1 MRGLFAGTFGRAGRR
16 RADRSGAHFLVRWVL
31 AVAVAVTVAGLVEY
45 EFSAQHLERSIVKES
60 TAEYLAEVHGLEE
73 VLAADLAPQVRQQ
86 QIKEELEH
94 LVQTYGTQYVAL
106 FDAEGAVVGVAGE
119 DGQESEGGPE
129 EDAVDPRKVRSVA
142 SSEQPITGIEEEE
155 GEAGE
160 EGRYEFL
167 LPVRVPGGTLVLE
180 MDQNAEVVG
189 DLLSDLRLAK
199 ATGLLIAV
207 LLAVPLS
214 YLLGGRALHRRQ
226 RHAER
231 TADTDALTGLAGRR
245 PFRPALEAA
254 LADPTAVPVTL
265 ALLDIDEFKQVNDRL
280 GHSYGDL
287 VLIALAESCEALRAS
302 DTAFRLGGDEFA
314 VVLPHSDDETAVE
327 VLERVRRAL
336 AIRAPGITF
345 SCGVASARPD
355 EAVAVQELWER
366 SDAALYEAKRRGRRQ
381 TVTFTAMSSS
391 LTVSVDKLEAVS
403 VLLAADSAITVAFQ
417 PIWDLHQGSVL
428 GHEALLR
435 LPPDTPIGGPQE
447 AFDLAERLGLAAELD
462 ARARRAVL
470 QSVRARDW
478 QGLLFINIHPA
489 ALRPLDVQA
498 FAAEV
503 TAAGLE
509 PADVILEVT
518 EQASLDNPELIRV
531 LKRAR
536 ALGFRLALDDMG
548 QGNAGLR
555 ALTHV
560 GFDVVKIDRAV
571 IARLGTDPASDA
583 TVAAATTFVQRSG
596 GWVIAEGIED
606 LHMLDAVRDGTH
618 GPTYTLPVLA
628 GQGYLL
634 GRPAATPLAIDTR
647 LDVISP
653 SDPEFPPIAL

>member
-1 MRGLFAGTFGRAGRR
+1 MQGLFGSGIFGRAGRR
-16 RADRSGAHFLVRWVL
+16 RADRSSRHFLVRWVL
-31 AVAVAVTVAGLVEY
+31 AVAVAMTVAGLVEHA
-45 EFSAQHLERSIVKES
+45 FSAQQLERRIVEES
-60 TAEYLAEVHGLEE
+60 TAGYLAELHSLEE
-73 VLAADLAPQVRQQ
+73 VLAADLAPLVRQHRV
-86 QIKEELEH
+86 KEEMEH
-94 LVQTYGTQYVAL
+94 LGRTYGTQYVAL
-106 FDAEGAVVGVAGE
+106 FDAEGAVVGVAGP
-119 DGQESEGGPE
+119 DGQESDGEPK
-129 EDAVDPRKVRSVA
+129 EDTVDPRKVRSVA
-142 SSEQPITGIEEEE
+142 LSQQPITGVEEEA

-167 LPVRVPGGTLVLE
+167 LPVRAPGGTLVLE
-180 MDQNAEVVG
+180 VDQNAEVVG

-199 ATGLLIAV
+199 AAGLLIAV

-231 TADTDALTGLAGRR
+231 TAETDALTGLAGRR

-254 LADPTAVPVTL
+254 LAGPRAVPVAL
-265 ALLDIDEFKQVNDRL
+265 ALIDVDEFKQVNDRL
-280 GHSYGDL
+280 GHSYGDRVL
-287 VLIALAESCEALRAS
+287 VALAESCEVLRAS

-314 VVLPHSDDETAVE
+314 VVLAESDDETAFE
-327 VLERVRRAL
+327 VLERVRRSL
-336 AIRAPGITF
+336 AVRAPGITF
-345 SCGVASARPD
+345 SCGVATARPD
-355 EAVAVQELWER
+355 ETIAVQELWER

-381 TVTFTAMSSS
+381 TVTFTAMSSG
-391 LTVSVDKLEAVS
+391 LTVSVDKLDAVS
-403 VLLAADSAITVAFQ
+403 ALLEKDSAITVAFQ

-435 LPPDTPIGGPQE
+435 LPAGTPIEGPQE
-447 AFDLAERLGLAAELD
+447 AFDLAERLGLAADLD
-462 ARARRAVL
+462 ARARHAVL
-470 QSVRARDW
+470 ESVRGRDW

-489 ALRPLDVQA
+489 ALRSLDVPA

-509 PADVILEVT
+509 PADVTLEVT
-518 EQASLDNPELIRV
+518 EQAGLDNPEPIRV

-548 QGNAGLR
+548 NGNAGLR

-560 GFDVVKIDRAV
+560 RFDVVKIDRGV

-606 LHMLDAVRDGTH
+606 LDMLNAVRDGTH
-618 GPTYTLPVLA
+618 GRTYTLPVLA

-653 SDPEFPPIAL
+653 SDPARAAVR